1 MHLHIGTGVSTN
13 ACEYT
18 PALVHLS
25 TQLNAHASANIDMKA
40 YACTN
45 TETFARTTLAF
56 MCVKPR
62 TSMCRIMRH
71 VRGWWCF
78 LNKRQQLAQRHDL
91 TGPAAPH
98 GLYGRASVKVWS
110 GAAVPHFPHQCCKRA
125 CTVCELLYLML
136 LTRQQHRYV
145 YIGHYPGGG
154 LRCSTR
160 NSSAGGSREHAHR
173 AVIQTWCRD
182 LANRRQQRAQQ
193 TRAFA
198 HARFFRRSSKL

>member
-1 MHLHIGTGVSTN
+1 
-13 ACEYT
+13 
-18 PALVHLS
+18 
-25 TQLNAHASANIDMKA
+25 MKA
-40 YACTN
+40 YTCTN
-45 TETFARTTLAF
+45 TEKFARTTLAF

-71 VRGWWCF
+71 MRGWWCF
-78 LNKRQQLAQRHDL
+78 LNERQQLMQRHDL
-91 TGPAAPH
+91 TGAAAPH
-98 GLYGRASVKVWS
+98 GWYGQAACTEHGCASVKVRS

-136 LTRQQHRYV
+136 LTRPQHRYV
-145 YIGHYPGGG
+145 YTGHYPGGG

-160 NSSAGGSREHAHR
+160 NSSAGGSREHAHG

-193 TRAFA
+193 TCAFT